1 MVQGLLSGQSGE
13 LLIISNKLDLLT
25 LTIGSRISSG
35 KAGRALGWLLG
46 VLLGFETDETG
57 MRPISSEDCGGV
69 GDEWALLRKPGLG
82 GKADEVVV
90 VVSFPANYSNQRK
103 RCRHCVSHS
112 LYWIL
117 DCQVVAALWWKYI
130 WNNDTLIKTLESFL
144 HIVLKE
150 IWNNRAQLIN

>member
-46 VLLGFETDETG
+46 VLLSFETDETG

-69 GDEWALLRKPGLG
+69 GDE
-82 GKADEVVV
+82 
-90 VVSFPANYSNQRK
+90 
-103 RCRHCVSHS
+103 
-112 LYWIL
+112 
-117 DCQVVAALWWKYI
+117 
-130 WNNDTLIKTLESFL
+130 
-144 HIVLKE
+144 
-150 IWNNRAQLIN
+150 